1 MSSGFPAMR
10 SVVLDTL
17 HPRDLAEFYR
27 ALLGYSYRPGDE
39 PPDEGAP
46 DPKGA
51 DWLVLLAPDG
61 HGRLAFQRVDRL
73 EEPTWPD
80 AAVPQQLHL
89 DLSEPKATV
98 RGGRPGQLLK
108 ALGKRAYCAGTRFVL
123 SCGRRAPEPPR
134 RDDDR
139 AATSSSRGG
148 RFATGHPPP
157 TCCKAGRAVPA
168 ARRSPAPG
176 GTASSWCPCHWGWG
190 S

>member
-27 ALLGYSYRPGDE
+27 ALLGCSYRPGDE
-39 PPDEGAP
+39 PPAEGDP

-51 DWLVLLAPDG
+51 DWLVLLPPDG

-89 DLSEPKATV
+89 DLSGPKATV

-108 ALGKRAYCAGTRFVL
+108 ALGKRAYCAGTRFFL
-123 SCGRRAPEPPR
+123 SCVAALRSHPAVTMTEPQPVPPVGDALLLATLRRLL
-134 RDDDR
+134 
-139 AATSSSRGG
+139 
-148 RFATGHPPP
+148 
-157 TCCKAGRAVPA
+157 
-168 ARRSPAPG
+168 
-176 GTASSWCPCHWGWG
+176 
-190 S
+190 